1 MKVNGRM
8 RPTRLAWLFT
18 LAATMALLLAMVG
31 PSGAGANGKGSAA
44 NKPEQADKP
53 NQANCAR
60 GRTVP
65 TNKISIQL
73 WTFSRYLSG
82 NLNSYTTV
90 PSDAPT
96 TGSTAA
102 ERLEYVLS
110 YLSELGFRNI
120 EPYSFHG
127 LTAEQFNAL
136 VDEYGLKV
144 PSRHMSTNEATW
156 AANLADAS
164 LLGQRYTGSGGFAA
178 PGITSYENVLA
189 TAETLNRLGQAS
201 VENGTGK
208 VFGHNHRVEFTTRY
222 VDPETG
228 ELKSAW
234 QLLVENTDPRYVT
247 FQLDVGWATVA
258 GEDAV
263 ALVEEFGDRIEL
275 LHVKDA
281 IVTVP
286 GSGSG
291 AVFEQTTI
299 GQGDVDWASLFD
311 AAQGDVKLYVIEMDP
326 RADWDP
332 FAFARDSF
340 QYVDCLVF

>member
-1 MKVNGRM
+1 MKSRSQM
-8 RPTRLAWLFT
+8 RPTWPAMLLA
-18 LAATMALLLAMVG
+18 LAAAMAMLLGMVG
-31 PSGAGANGKGSAA
+31 PSNAGAQGGQAA
-44 NKPEQADKP
+44 DRPE
-53 NQANCAR
+53 QANCAS

-65 TNKISIQL
+65 VSKISIQL
-73 WTFSRYLSG
+73 WTFSRYLGGTSFIG
-82 NLNSYTTV
+82 A
-90 PSDAPT
+90 PADAPT
-96 TGSTAA
+96 TGSTTA
-102 ERLEYVLS
+102 ERLEYVLA

-136 VDEYGLKV
+136 ADEYGLKV
-144 PSRHMSTNEATW
+144 LSRHMSTNVATW
-156 AANLADAS
+156 EANLADAL

-178 PGITSYENVLA
+178 PGISSYENVLA
-189 TAETLNRLGQAS
+189 TAETLNQLGQAS

-208 VFGHNHRVEFTTRY
+208 IFGHNHRVEFTTQY
-222 VDPETG
+222 VDVEGDGT
-228 ELKSAW
+228 LKSAW
-234 QLLVENTDPRYVT
+234 QILVENTDPRWVT

-286 GSGSG
+286 GSGPE

-299 GQGDVDWASLFD
+299 GEGDVDWASLFA
-311 AAQGDVKLYVIEMDP
+311 AAQGKVRLYVLEQDP
-326 RADWDP
+326 GPAEGP
-332 FAFARDSF
+332 FVFAADSF
-340 QYVDCLVF
+340 EYVDCLVF

>member
-1 MKVNGRM
+1 MKARSQM
-8 RPTRLAWLFT
+8 RPAWLAT
-18 LAATMALLLAMVG
+18 LLALAATMAMLLAMAG
-31 PSGAGANGKGSAA
+31 PPAAGAKAQD
-44 NKPEQADKP
+44 KPEQA
-53 NQANCAR
+53 NCAQ
-60 GRTVP
+60 GRTIP
-65 TNKISIQL
+65 TSKISIQL
-73 WTFSRYLSG
+73 WTFSRYLGGSSFTG
-82 NLNSYTTV
+82 A
-90 PSDAPT
+90 PADAPT

-102 ERLEYVLS
+102 ERLEYLLA

-136 VDEYGLKV
+136 ADEYGLKV
-144 PSRHMSTNEATW
+144 PSRHMSTNVATW
-156 AANLADAS
+156 EANLADAS

-178 PGITSYENVLA
+178 PGITTYENVLA
-189 TAETLNRLGQAS
+189 TAETLNQLGRAS
-201 VENGTGK
+201 VQNGTGK
-208 VFGHNHRVEFTTRY
+208 IFGHNHRVEFTTQY

-234 QLLVENTDPRYVT
+234 QLLVENTDPRWVT

-286 GSGSG
+286 GSGPE

-332 FAFARDSF
+332 FAFAADSF
-340 QYVDCLVF
+340 EYVDCLVF